1 MAKRIL
7 IRDGESL
14 SVDMVQRIF
23 GALTAGLTGA
33 TGVGTGYAAGG
44 VGKINNTWLGT
55 SPGTGHLL
63 VTANGST
70 MVLTIAP
77 GWAVVVRDQGTSSY
91 DPRAFM
97 VESDANDT
105 VTVTANSTGTTRND
119 TVCLKIDQT
128 TSPASDGANL
138 VSFVVIAGQAGGGL
152 SNAPSDGNLYFPL
165 ANVAVANGATSISQ
179 SNVTDKRLWNPSD
192 VNPFKARALGN
203 ANQTLSA
210 STFTKV
216 QLQTI
221 DLDPNGNFDN
231 ATNFRYW
238 APVPGYYVIS
248 GVVSFA
254 GSLTAMTRYISMVY
268 KTGVEI
274 TGSRSSVVTSETTS
288 PQIIQVPTTG
298 IVVKLNYL
306 DYLELWAWSNS
317 AQNLINAALDVCSL
331 NIQLLSA
338 L

>member
-1 MAKRIL
+1 
-7 IRDGESL
+7 
-14 SVDMVQRIF
+14 MVQRIF
-23 GALTAGLTGA
+23 GGLTAGLTGA
-33 TGVGTGYAAGG
+33 TGVGTGYASGG

-55 SPGTGHLL
+55 NPGTGHML
-63 VTANGST
+63 VTANGTT

-77 GWAVVVRDQGTSSY
+77 GWAVVVRDQGGSSY
-91 DPRAFM
+91 DPRAFL
-97 VESDANDT
+97 VESDANDS
-105 VTVTANSTGTTRND
+105 VTITSNATGFTRND
-119 TVCLKIDQT
+119 TVCLKVDQST
-128 TSPASDGANL
+128 APASDGANL
-138 VSFVVIAGQAGGGL
+138 VSFVVLAGASGGGL
-152 SNAPSDGNLYFPL
+152 PNAPADGNLYVPL

-179 SNVTDKRLWNPSD
+179 ANVTDRRLWNPSD

-203 ANQTLSA
+203 ANQALAA

-216 QLQTI
+216 SLQSI

-254 GSLTAMTRYISMVY
+254 GTLTAMTRYISMIY

-274 TGSRSSVVTSETTS
+274 AGSRSSVVTSETTAT
-288 PQIIQVPTTG
+288 QIIQVPTTG
-298 IVVKLNYL
+298 IIVKLSYL
-306 DYLELWAWSNS
+306 DYLELWAWSNT
-317 AQNLINAALDVCSL
+317 AQNLISTGLDVCSL